1 MPETSNAILEARR
14 RARDYWDIDGLP
26 ALLAGA
32 ATVSYGVL
40 WLPTDNHLPRW
51 WGVALVLGLFALLL
65 LSESKRALEWLKSR
79 ITYPRTGY
87 VAPPQADTASERDPY
102 TIMSIMKEPEAQE
115 LLAPLE
121 GRASRRAFEFSDFP
135 VFTLL
140 LLWWLFS
147 FNSWIASLSCLATA
161 LWFWWKN
168 KEDPPWF
175 EIAGAAIAGLLS
187 AILTVSDR
195 RRFCIV
201 LIVFGASGMVKGA
214 TLLISYLRQHP
225 AQQA

>member
-1 MPETSNAILEARR
+1 MFETSNAILEAKR

-32 ATVSYGVL
+32 ATVSLGVIS
-40 WLPTDNHLPRW
+40 LPTESHLHWRDV
-51 WGVALVLGLFALLL
+51 GLTFALFALYFLA
-65 LSESKRALEWLKSR
+65 ESKRTLEWLKSR

-87 VAPPQADTASERDPY
+87 VAPPKETPYSKRDPY
-102 TIMSIMKEPEAQE
+102 TIISITKETEGEE
-115 LLAPLE
+115 LRAPVE
-121 GRASRRAFEFSDFP
+121 GRASRKALEFSDSPFLL
-135 VFTLL
+135 LL
-140 LLWWLFS
+140 LLWWFFS
-147 FNSWIASLSCLATA
+147 FNDWLASLACLAIA

-168 KEDPPWF
+168 MKDPPWF

-214 TLLISYLRQHP
+214 TLLINYLRRHP
-225 AQQA
+225 APQA

>member
-14 RARDYWDIDGLP
+14 RARDYWDIDGFP
-26 ALLAGA
+26 ALMAGA
-32 ATVSYGVL
+32 YTVLVGVIWLPSDRPWPGVVFVL
-40 WLPTDNHLPRW
+40 WLGAW
-51 WGVALVLGLFALLL
+51 IFVAEIKGT
-65 LSESKRALEWLKSR
+65 LEWLKSR

-87 VAPPQADTASERDPY
+87 VAPPKAGPGAERDPY
-102 TIMSIMKEPEAQE
+102 TIISIMKEPEAQK
-115 LLAPLE
+115 LLAPVE
-121 GRASRRAFEFSDFP
+121 GRASRKAFEFSDFP
-135 VFTLL
+135 FLSFL

-161 LWFWWKN
+161 LRFWWKN
-168 KEDPPWF
+168 KKDPPWF
-175 EIAGAAIAGLLS
+175 EIAGALIAGLLS
-187 AILTVSDR
+187 AILTVSDG

-214 TLLISYLRQHP
+214 TLLVRYLRRHP

>member
-32 ATVSYGVL
+32 ATVSFGVL
-40 WLPTDNHLPRW
+40 FLPTDNHLPRW

-87 VAPPQADTASERDPY
+87 VAPPKAGPDAERDPY
-102 TIMSIMKEPEAQE
+102 TIISIMKEPGAQE

-135 VFTLL
+135 FSLL
-140 LLWWLFS
+140 LLWWFFS

-168 KEDPPWF
+168 KKDPPWF

-195 RRFCIV
+195 RRLCIV
-201 LIVFGASGMVKGA
+201 LIVFGASSMVKGA
-214 TLLISYLRQHP
+214 TLLIRYLRQHP
-225 AQQA
+225 APQA

>member
-1 MPETSNAILEARR
+1 MPETNSAILEARR

-32 ATVSYGVL
+32 ATVSVGVIL
-40 WLPTDNHLPRW
+40 LPAKSHLPW
-51 WGVALVLGLFALLL
+51 WGAGLTFGSFALYFLAE
-65 LSESKRALEWLKSR
+65 SEGTVEWLKSR

-87 VAPPQADTASERDPY
+87 VAPQKSRY
-102 TIMSIMKEPEAQE
+102 
-115 LLAPLE
+115 E
-121 GRASRRAFEFSDFP
+121 GRASRKAIEFSDPPFLL
-135 VFTLL
+135 LL

-147 FNSWIASLSCLATA
+147 FNGWLASLACLAIA

-168 KEDPPWF
+168 KKDPPWF

>member
-1 MPETSNAILEARR
+1 
-14 RARDYWDIDGLP
+14 
-26 ALLAGA
+26 
-32 ATVSYGVL
+32 VL
-40 WLPTDNHLPRW
+40 WL
-51 WGVALVLGLFALLL
+51 GVWVFVAEIKGT
-65 LSESKRALEWLKSR
+65 LEWLKSR

-87 VAPPQADTASERDPY
+87 VAPPKAGPDAERDPY
-102 TIMSIMKEPEAQE
+102 TIISIMKEPGAQE
-115 LLAPLE
+115 LLASLE

-135 VFTLL
+135 IFTLL
-140 LLWWLFS
+140 LLWWFFS

-214 TLLISYLRQHP
+214 TLLVRYLRQHP
-225 AQQA
+225 APRVSIF